1 MNKKIDNIL
10 LGTLWLL
17 GATLGTCF
25 WFNIRFGFN
34 IFSGAHWDFLA
45 TQQATR
51 QPVSFWF
58 YFSLV
63 MAVIITLGGLYIFI
77 RPRFRKIKLNTSEK
91 QENKPTQTLTV
102 QNTTQPVIQP
112 VQTQTNTEQTVAAT
126 EPAPQQPTIP
136 EIRLARPPRLNIG
149 PANTF
154 SAPSQTPAQTMPA
167 ATPGPMTSG
176 QQTPAPQDFS
186 EIREIFSDAK
196 YVIKKEPFINGIKMA
211 LFAIGTDEVLYM
223 GAHGISTGKMNQCR
237 NKLLAVFRDTLE
249 DIEIHVNA
257 FVLNPTDLGSPE
269 SNEILTFE
277 SIEQLREYIS
287 VRPNPPLADDDDGNF
302 EAYSEY
308 ISTVVDYIGKI

>member
-77 RPRFRKIKLNTSEK
+77 RPHFRKIKLNTPKK
-91 QENKPTQTLTV
+91 QENKPTQPVTQIAPAQT
-102 QNTTQPVIQP
+102 QNTQAI
-112 VQTQTNTEQTVAAT
+112 EQTSTMA
-126 EPAPQQPTIP
+126 EPAPHQPAIP

-154 SAPSQTPAQTMPA
+154 SAPTPTPAQTMPA
-167 ATPGPMTSG
+167 ATPGPITSN
-176 QQTPAPQDFS
+176 QSTPAPQDFS
-186 EIREIFSDAK
+186 EIRDIFSDAN
-196 YVIKKEPFINGIKMA
+196 YVIKKEPFINGIKIP

-223 GAHGISTGKMNQCR
+223 GAYGISTGKMNQCR
-237 NKLLAVFRDTLE
+237 NKLLAVFHDTLE

-277 SIEQLREYIS
+277 SVEQLREYIS
-287 VRPNPPLADDDDGNF
+287 VRPNPTLADDNENF

-308 ISTVVDYIGKI
+308 ISTVVEYIGKI